1 MALQENNL
9 FDNRLP
15 LLKLSALLPR
25 FKANGVLRNK
35 QEEAS
40 VVELLATPITLTA
53 AAMVVVDSQSVKE
66 CLRVP
71 WFFRVFFSKW
81 FALIGLPLLHALV
94 HSLPFSDFF
103 F

>member
-25 FKANGVLRNK
+25 FKANGILRSK

-53 AAMVVVDSQSVKE
+53 AAMVVVDSQSVKS
-66 CLRVP
+66 V
-71 WFFRVFFSKW
+71 
-81 FALIGLPLLHALV
+81 
-94 HSLPFSDFF
+94 
-103 F
+103 